1 MRGPAAFNKFLKAL
15 RDSEQDHVA
24 DQLDDWLKKNGGPP
38 STSRALPT
46 KPSMFTKG
54 ISGSEDQKDC
64 PPLSIDQLLHDIEEG
79 PRLMK
84 IKLQK
89 TKMSIESNQGCYKVT
104 HETRGLAVIIN
115 NVDFRGK
122 FDKRDSSGYD
132 VSNMEGL
139 FRELHFEV
147 KKHKDKDAQ

>member
-1 MRGPAAFNKFLKAL
+1 M
-15 RDSEQDHVA
+15 
-24 DQLDDWLKKNGGPP
+24 
-38 STSRALPT
+38 
-46 KPSMFTKG
+46 
-54 ISGSEDQKDC
+54 
-64 PPLSIDQLLHDIEEG
+64 
-79 PRLMK
+79 
-84 IKLQK
+84 
-89 TKMSIESNQGCYKVT
+89 QGCYKVT

-147 KKHKDKDAQ
+147 KKHKDKDAQGIIKCLEDERSNLPESDIFVAVIMSHGSKNCVYGTDGKSVQIEEIIDIFNGTKCPKLKDTPKVFFIQACQGDGRSNQSITNDN